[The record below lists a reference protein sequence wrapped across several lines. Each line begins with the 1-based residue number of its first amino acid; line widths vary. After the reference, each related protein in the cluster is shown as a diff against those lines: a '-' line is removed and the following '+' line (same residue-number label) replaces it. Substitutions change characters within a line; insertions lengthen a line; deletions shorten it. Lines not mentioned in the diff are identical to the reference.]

1 MSGQHLYEQPQ
12 PTNYMAV
19 LGGIILAGVAI
30 YAVFMGINSFG
41 LPEKQGIAV
50 ITEKGYREAG
60 KTYTTQKIGNQ
71 MLTVPQNTPEMYILK
86 GKIDG
91 KDIEFPTSKALY
103 KATDIGDKISVT
115 YIQKRIT
122 GSLQIVD
129 VKP

>member
-50 ITEKGYREAG
+50 
-60 KTYTTQKIGNQ
+60 IGNQ